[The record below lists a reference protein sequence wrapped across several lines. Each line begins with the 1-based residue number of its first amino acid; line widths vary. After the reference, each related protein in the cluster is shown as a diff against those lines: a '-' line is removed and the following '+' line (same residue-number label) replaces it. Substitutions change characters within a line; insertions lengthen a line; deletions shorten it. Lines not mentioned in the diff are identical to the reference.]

1 METSLNTLSLFAE
14 ILMAFVAFSAIVASL
29 RVSFGTALTDFQ
41 KLLVQ
46 FFTVTGM
53 LGVSVFL
60 LPLVIAEFSD
70 SEKTVAQYSIIYT
83 LVCNSVYLVVYLRQ
97 RFGIGSPTPL
107 VSALVM
113 IGYFTWLPVLLLTA
127 VGLIFEAT
135 LGILVAYGFWVLVSS
150 PTIFVLFLYEF
161 IHPGATDS

>member
-1 METSLNTLSLFAE
+1 MESSLNTLSLFAE

-70 SEKTVAQYSIIYT
+70 SEK
-83 LVCNSVYLVVYLRQ
+83 L
-97 RFGIGSPTPL
+97 
-107 VSALVM
+107 
-113 IGYFTWLPVLLLTA
+113 
-127 VGLIFEAT
+127 
-135 LGILVAYGFWVLVSS
+135 
-150 PTIFVLFLYEF
+150 
-161 IHPGATDS
+161 

>member
-1 METSLNTLSLFAE
+1 
-14 ILMAFVAFSAIVASL
+14 
-29 RVSFGTALTDFQ
+29 
-41 KLLVQ
+41 
-46 FFTVTGM
+46 M

-97 RFGIGSPTPL
+97 RFRIGSPTPL